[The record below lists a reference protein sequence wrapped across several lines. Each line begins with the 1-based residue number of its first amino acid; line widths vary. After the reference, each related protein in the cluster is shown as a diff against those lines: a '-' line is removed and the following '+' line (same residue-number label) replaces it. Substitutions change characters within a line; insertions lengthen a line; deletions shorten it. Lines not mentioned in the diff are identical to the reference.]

1 MAITGNTSLNRD
13 RGSRWI
19 TGMLRLGFRFGGRV
33 SPDTASQAAVWLFT
47 RPYRSPIL
55 RKEEGLLAKARCY
68 DLGHKNGKL
77 AVMEW
82 GEGPVLLCVHGWSS
96 RGLRFSPL
104 IEVLADAGYRVVAFD
119 APAHGRSSGSHIDLM
134 DYVDALMQVSRK
146 IGPLHGIAAH
156 SFGATATLLALE
168 KGLTA
173 EKAVFFSALN
183 GLRGPLDYLAEKL
196 NMSAE
201 VLQKVKRIFETR
213 FNRSIESLEAVQ
225 IVPKLATPPLLVFHD
240 HDDPLLPYHNA
251 VDLTRVWKN
260 SQLIGTLGSTHHSI
274 LDDPGVIRATVE
286 FLRATKD
293 QQPAVAVCPRK
304 LH

>member
-33 SPDTASQAAVWLFT
+33 SPHTASQAAVWLFT

-55 RKEEGLLAKARCY
+55 PKEEGLLSKARCY

-82 GEGPVLLCVHGWSS
+82 GEGPVVLCVHGWSS

-104 IEVLADAGYRVVAFD
+104 IEVLRDSGYRVVAFD
-119 APAHGRSSGSHIDLM
+119 APAHGRSSGRHIDLM
-134 DYVDALMQVSRK
+134 DYVDALMEVSRRV
-146 IGPLHGIAAH
+146 GPIHGIVAH
-156 SFGATATLLALE
+156 SFGATATLLALDN
-168 KGLTA
+168 GLTA
-173 EKAVFFSALN
+173 ERVVFLSALN

-196 NMSAE
+196 HMSAE
-201 VLQKVKRIFETR
+201 VLQKVKSIFETK
-213 FNRSIESLEAVQ
+213 FSRSIESLEAVR
-225 IVPKLATPPLLVFHD
+225 IVPKLTTPPLLVFHD
-240 HDDPLLPYHNA
+240 RDDPLLPYHNA
-251 VDLTRVWKN
+251 LDLTGVWKN

-286 FLRATKD
+286 FLRGTKD
-293 QQPAVAVCPRK
+293 KRPAVALSPS
-304 LH
+304 